1 MHGER
6 QAALVSMA
14 VFVSICL
21 AFTYSKSVLA
31 VDRRAEPRNPLNS
44 FQRLKISKDI
54 VSFKAPEKV
63 GFMSCLLP

>member
-6 QAALVSMA
+6 RALLVSMA

-31 VDRRAEPRNPLNS
+31 IDRRAERRSPSTLSR
-44 FQRLKISKDI
+44 D
-54 VSFKAPEKV
+54 
-63 GFMSCLLP
+63 

>member
-6 QAALVSMA
+6 RALLVSMA

-31 VDRRAEPRNPLNS
+31 VDRRAERQSPSTLSR
-44 FQRLKISKDI
+44 D
-54 VSFKAPEKV
+54 
-63 GFMSCLLP
+63 